1 MKFFLSS
8 TYIDLKEI
16 RQVAINYLDGIVGH
30 VSNATG
36 EIVAMEYF
44 NATEN
49 TCKEEC
55 LRELSSCDLVIG
67 IYGQRY
73 GTVDEETN
81 LSLTEIE
88 FDYAVEH
95 GIPIL
100 AFVMQEETKERDAQ
114 EKQFIKSKV
123 YARNVSCAKFSNAE
137 EFVDRLN
144 SSLKKYLGNLDGYSI
159 DSLWDRVIS
168 LNQEICISLETDPS
182 DPGLQMLPYTPG
194 QDMEAISKII
204 ESANY
209 LKGFIENLSKENDAV
224 YSYAYM
230 AQYYPEKRTAEI
242 VAGLEEKV
250 QECSDVI
257 LGNWLLINFGIYN
270 HATSIV
276 LAATY
281 LKLRNMQQRLLVE
294 TWSEELRQE
303 VVKTRELYLET
314 IRCSGYR
321 D

>member
-8 TYIDLKEI
+8 TYIDLKDI

-55 LRELSSCDLVIG
+55 LRELYSCNLVIG

-100 AFVMQEETKERDAQ
+100 AFVMCAETQERDER
-114 EKQFIKSKV
+114 EKQFIDSKV
-123 YARNVSCAKFSNAE
+123 YARKVSCAKFSNAE
-137 EFVDRLN
+137 EFADRLN
-144 SSLKKYLGNLDGYSI
+144 SSLKEYLGNLDGYSV
-159 DSLWDRVIS
+159 DSLWDQVIS
-168 LNQEICISLETDPS
+168 LNQEICTSLATDPS
-182 DPGLQMLPYTPG
+182 DPGLQMLPYTPR
-194 QDMEAISKII
+194 QDMEAINKII
-204 ESANY
+204 ESANC
-209 LKGFIENLSKENDAV
+209 LKGYTVNLSKENDAV
-224 YSYAYM
+224 HSYAYT
-230 AQYYPEKRTAEI
+230 AQHYPENLKTESVVGLAEN
-242 VAGLEEKV
+242 VR
-250 QECSDVI
+250 ECSDVI
-257 LGNWLLINFGIYN
+257 LENWLLINLGIYN
-270 HATSIV
+270 HATSII

-281 LKLRNMQQRLLVE
+281 LKLRSMQQRLLVE

-303 VVKTRELYLET
+303 VVKTREQYLET